1 MVKYSQIF
9 YIIGNTNF
17 LKTSIHKN
25 ILLEI
30 KLNVFDNNW
39 GAKNIAKGGIRHEK
53 KKEEEKQ

>member
-1 MVKYSQIF
+1 MVKYSWSF

-25 ILLEI
+25 ILLKI

-39 GAKNIAKGGIRHEK
+39 GAKILQ
-53 KKEEEKQ
+53 KEE